1 MDRPRYILFA
11 GVNGAG
17 KSTLF
22 KSGLWDRTSVSEAMP
37 RVNSDEILASH
48 GWEWEDRAAQLQ
60 AGREALALV
69 RSCLDARTSFNQ
81 ESTLT
86 GHSIMKTIAAARQR
100 GFRVVLYY
108 VGVGDAEI
116 AKRRIERRVEFGG
129 HGVDPETVRRRA
141 RASLDNLV
149 KAVPL
154 CDEVFLFDNT
164 YLLKPVARIACGDLV
179 RYELENAGVSWPD
192 EVMRRLIAADAWAGW
207 QD

>member
-86 GHSIMKTIAAARQR
+86 GHSIMKTIASARQR

-108 VGVGDAEI
+108 VGVGDPEI
-116 AKRRIERRVEFGG
+116 ANRRIERRVEFGG

-179 RYELENAGVSWPD
+179 R
-192 EVMRRLIAADAWAGW
+192 
-207 QD
+207 

>member
-86 GHSIMKTIAAARQR
+86 GHSIMKTIASARQR
-100 GFRVVLYY
+100 GVQGR
-108 VGVGDAEI
+108 
-116 AKRRIERRVEFGG
+116 
-129 HGVDPETVRRRA
+129 
-141 RASLDNLV
+141 
-149 KAVPL
+149 PL
-154 CDEVFLFDNT
+154 LC
-164 YLLKPVARIACGDLV
+164 RSG
-179 RYELENAGVSWPD
+179 
-192 EVMRRLIAADAWAGW
+192 
-207 QD
+207 